1 MYFHRPKHNKIPNWN
16 QMQGTDR
23 GAVRIETQ
31 FSARAQQEAHS
42 MKKSIHHSGNIV
54 CIIVSFNSS
63 LSHRTHPEW
72 ISPIKDSP
80 LHTAVIW
87 ISPPSA
93 AEFNSTRLSSNRSGE
108 IQRWLNQTCVWHLTA
123 DKGII
128 RFMQLEKWADAASS
142 PSASGFDSHVQQ
154 NTRRSSEQYV
164 RRVHRHE
171 IRTLCVVLLLYHSE
185 WCRSACY
192 THDEMNYMI
201 QFVWNCW
208 RGYSVLLSRAWEFHW
223 MNWLAL
229 AVWSRRQNK
238 TIQVIDFSAFNLVG
252 AYDGKYVSFDV
263 NIQLKYQ
270 LNYTTNEQSQI
281 EKFERIEIIIFFL
294 FLQFLYE

>member
-1 MYFHRPKHNKIPNWN
+1 
-16 QMQGTDR
+16 MQGTDTSSK

-80 LHTAVIW
+80 LHTAVIR
-87 ISPPSA
+87 ISPPST

-123 DKGII
+123 DKGIHTVDAVGEMSRCRI
-128 RFMQLEKWADAASS
+128 HHHQLAALILMC
-142 PSASGFDSHVQQ
+142 
-154 NTRRSSEQYV
+154 NRTTRRSSEQYV

-208 RGYSVLLSRAWEFHW
+208 RGYSVLLSRAWESHW

-270 LNYTTNEQSQI
+270 LDYTTNEQSQI